1 MSLQYRLDHRT
12 VDQFEKD
19 IKECSNIERQIIDNY
34 AHMFFKKHGY
44 FPNIENNGVDN
55 SGNLIKRRVNSN
67 ADFIVNGELIEVK
80 FSKKDQKKFH
90 FKTSQ
95 LRSYI
100 KQKAKLLFLNGYES
114 PIPRYIIV
122 DHETMEKWL
131 REKEPF
137 YFFPWRKEVI
147 QVSENEVN
155 WSDWTWTS
163 PDLE

>member
-12 VDQFEKD
+12 VEQFEKD

-67 ADFIVNGELIEVK
+67 ADFLVDGELIEVK

-100 KQKAKLLFLNGYES
+100 KQGASILFINGYETDS
-114 PIPRYIIV
+114 PRYTTFDTQV
-122 DHETMEKWL
+122 QEKWL
-131 REKEPF
+131 SEKEPF

-147 QVSENEVN
+147 RVEETEV
-155 WSDWTWTS
+155 DWNDWEWILK
-163 PDLE
+163 D